1 MPTQLVIQLIA
12 QVGIPLTQ
20 QLIALW
26 EQGGTISAAQFQ
38 SLIAQTNVSARQVLT
53 NQLNQAGIALTD
65 PQAVKLLALVP

>member
-1 MPTQLVIQLIA
+1 MPTALVIQLIA

-26 EQGGTISAAQFQ
+26 EQGGTVSSAQFAALTAAA
-38 SLIAQTNVSARQVLT
+38 SKTARQVLT
-53 NQLNQAGIALTD
+53 EQLTTAGIALTD